1 MLTIPDPVSVMLELR
16 GICAAFGLRCA
27 GVMSCLPRLAT
38 HTSTA
43 SPVRPAPEAAGLSTA
58 RNVETYF
65 GTTQKTILSRRPQL
79 RLEDALG
86 C

>member
-1 MLTIPDPVSVMLELR
+1 
-16 GICAAFGLRCA
+16 
-27 GVMSCLPRLAT
+27 MSCLSRLAT

-43 SPVRPAPEAAGLSTA
+43 SPVPPAPEAAGLSTA

-65 GTTQKTILSRRPQL
+65 GSTQKTILSRRPQL
-79 RLEDALG
+79 RLEDAFS